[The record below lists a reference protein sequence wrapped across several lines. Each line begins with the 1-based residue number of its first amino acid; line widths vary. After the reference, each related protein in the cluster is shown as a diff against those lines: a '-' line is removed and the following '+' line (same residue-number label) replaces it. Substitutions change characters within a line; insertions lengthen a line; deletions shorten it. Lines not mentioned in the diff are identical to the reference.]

1 MSEDLAAQE
10 ARIALDRE
18 RLADTVQALAEKVD
32 VPART
37 RAAVV
42 SLEDRLRVAA
52 RRYLRAEYV
61 VPAVVVVAGIAV
73 ALASARWRRS

>member
-73 ALASARWRRS
+73 ARASARWRRS

>member
-1 MSEDLAAQE
+1 MSEDLAAKA
-10 ARIALDRE
+10 ARVAVDRE
-18 RLADTVQALAEKVD
+18 RLAETVQALAERVD

-42 SLEDRLRVAA
+42 SLEDRLRGVA

-61 VPAVVVVAGIAV
+61 VPAVIVVAGIAV
-73 ALASARWRRS
+73 ALASTRWRRS

>member
-18 RLADTVQALAEKVD
+18 RLAETVQALAERVD

-42 SLEDRLRVAA
+42 SLEDRLRVGA
-52 RRYLRAEYV
+52 RRYLRAEYL
-61 VPAVVVVAGIAV
+61 VPAVVFVAGTAV

>member
-1 MSEDLAAQE
+1 MSEDLAAQA
-10 ARIALDRE
+10 ARVAVDRE
-18 RLADTVQALAEKVD
+18 RLAETVQALAERVD

-42 SLEDRLRVAA
+42 SLEDRLRVSA

-73 ALASARWRRS
+73 AVVSARWQRS